1 MLKILFVTA
10 GDVCRGPMC
19 TVMFRDVLDRY
30 GVKDVAVTHA
40 GMKVKTGGEAPMPA
54 VVGALERRGLAAG
67 DYRSVALTDEMLE
80 EANFIVCPTEG
91 IVSALT
97 YAAESSRLF
106 CLRGG
111 VAEPGFGSEKT
122 YDRLAYE
129 IENCLTD
136 LYQRRVE
143 VRAVPMTTEHIPRI
157 AEIEKA
163 CFKKPW
169 TEQMLLDEL
178 DVPGARFF
186 AAVDSKGETVGYV
199 GANNNAGEVYLG
211 DVAVLPSR
219 ASMGVG
225 TVLLNK
231 LITVC
236 IAEDAE
242 FISLEVRKSNLAGRR
257 LYERCGFREVGKRP
271 DFYSQPTEDAIVMT
285 KRLKW

>member
-10 GDVCRGPMC
+10 ADVCRGPMC
-19 TVMFRDVLDRY
+19 AVMFREVLERNGVTDVEIS
-30 GVKDVAVTHA
+30 HA
-40 GMKVKTGGEAPMPA
+40 GMKVKTGGDAPLPA
-54 VVGALERRGLAAG
+54 VASALERRGLQIG

-91 IVSALT
+91 IVSSLT

-111 VAEPGFGSEKT
+111 VAEPGFGSDKT

-129 IENCLTD
+129 IEICLLD
-136 LYQRRVE
+136 LFQRRVE
-143 VRAVPMTTEHIPRI
+143 VRAVPMEMKHIPRI

-169 TEQMLLDEL
+169 TEQMLIDEL
-178 DVPGARFF
+178 SVPTARFF
-186 AAVDSKGETVGYV
+186 AAVDAKGETVGYV

-219 ASMGVG
+219 SSSGIG

-231 LITVC
+231 LISVC
-236 IAEDAE
+236 IAENAE

-271 DFYSQPTEDAIVMT
+271 NFYSQPTEDAVVMT

>member
-1 MLKILFVTA
+1 MLNFLFVTA

-19 TVMFRDVLDRY
+19 AVMFRDVLDRY
-30 GVKDVAVTHA
+30 GVTDVEVRHA
-40 GMKVKTGGEAPMPA
+40 GMKVKTGGDLPLPA
-54 VVGALERRGLAAG
+54 VAAALGRRGLDIG

-80 EANFIVCPTEG
+80 EANFIICPTEG
-91 IVSALT
+91 IVSSLT
-97 YAAESSRLF
+97 SAAESSRLF
-106 CLRGG
+106 CLCGG

-129 IENCLTD
+129 IENCLLD
-136 LYQRRVE
+136 LFQRRVE
-143 VRAVPMTTEHIPRI
+143 VRAVPMTMEHIPRI

-169 TEQMLLDEL
+169 TEQMLIDEL

-219 ASMGVG
+219 ASTGVG

-236 IAEDAE
+236 IAEGAE

-271 DFYSQPTEDAIVMT
+271 EFYSQPTEDAIVMT

>member
-1 MLKILFVTA
+1 MLKFLFVTA
-10 GDVCRGPMC
+10 ADVCRGPMC
-19 TVMFRDVLDRY
+19 TVMFRDVLDRF
-30 GVKDVAVTHA
+30 GVTDVEVSHA

-54 VVGALERRGLAAG
+54 VAAALERRGLSAG
-67 DYRSVALTDEMLE
+67 GYRAVALTDEMLE
-80 EANFIVCPTEG
+80 DANFIICPTEG
-91 IVSALT
+91 IVSSLT

-111 VAEPGFGSEKT
+111 VAEPGFGSDKT

-129 IENCLTD
+129 IENCITD

-143 VRAVPMTTEHIPRI
+143 VRAVPMERNHIPRI

-169 TEQMLLDEL
+169 TEQMLIDEL
-178 DVPGARFF
+178 EVPGARFF
-186 AAVDSKGETVGYV
+186 TAVDSKGEVVGYV

-219 ASMGVG
+219 AGTGIG

-236 IAEDAE
+236 IEENAE

-271 DFYSQPTEDAIVMT
+271 DFYSMPTEDAIVMT